1 MREPA
6 HLWQCRNMD
15 LGLSGKVALVTGSYR
30 GTGSGVARVL
40 AAEGAEVVVHGFEE
54 GQADWLADELGPPVR
69 AVWGD
74 ICTDEGAEAVVSQ
87 CGPVD
92 ILVNNYGVAVGGTWG
107 DDGTDVWVDAY
118 NRNVL
123 TAVRMTRLMVPA
135 MMERGWGRIVL
146 VSTVG
151 ATRPGD
157 RIPGYYAAK
166 GALPAMT
173 VSLAREL
180 AGTGVSVNCVSP
192 GAIATPELVEMWTRQ
207 AERAGRSTDWADI
220 ERHVTTEIMPTLTGR
235 IATVSD
241 VGELVAFVCS
251 DRARQIHGAHLRI
264 DGGAA
269 DVVT

>member
-1 MREPA
+1 
-6 HLWQCRNMD
+6 MD
-15 LGLSGKVALVTGSYR
+15 LNLVGRVALVTGSYR
-30 GTGSGVARVL
+30 GTGSGIARVL
-40 AAEGAEVVVHGFEE
+40 AAEGAEVVVHGFEP
-54 GQADWLADELGPPVR
+54 GQAGGLIEELGAPAR

-74 ICTDEGAEAVVSQ
+74 ICTDEGAERVAKQ

-92 ILVNNYGVAVGGTWG
+92 ILVNNYGVAVGGNWG
-107 DDGTDVWVDAY
+107 DDGAEVWMDAY

-123 TAVRMTRLMVPA
+123 TAVRMTRLLVPA
-135 MMERGWGRIVL
+135 MRDRGWGRIVL
-146 VSTVG
+146 VSTIG

-180 AGTGVSVNCVSP
+180 AGTGVTVNCVSP
-192 GAIATPELVEMWTRQ
+192 GVIATPELVEMWSSQ
-207 AERAGRSTDWADI
+207 AEREGRSTDWGDI
-220 ERHVTTEIMPTLTGR
+220 ERHVTSVQMPTLTGH

-241 VGELVAFVCS
+241 VGELVTFVCS
-251 DRARQIHGAHLRI
+251 DRARQINGAHLRI

>member
-1 MREPA
+1 
-6 HLWQCRNMD
+6 MD
-15 LGLSGKVALVTGSYR
+15 LGLAGRVALVTGSYR
-30 GTGSGVARVL
+30 GTGAGIARVL
-40 AAEGAEVVVHGFEE
+40 ASEGAEVVVHGFDR
-54 GQADWLADELGPPVR
+54 GQADWLIDELGAPAR

-74 ICTDEGAEAVVSQ
+74 VCTDEGAESVARQ
-87 CGPVD
+87 CGGVD
-92 ILVNNYGVAVGGTWG
+92 ILVNNYGTAVGSTW
-107 DDGTDVWVDAY
+107 DEDGTEVWVEAY

-123 TAVRMTRLMVPA
+123 SAVRMSRSMVPA
-135 MMERGWGRIVL
+135 MKNRGWGRIVL
-146 VSTVG
+146 VSTIG
-151 ATRPGD
+151 ATRPGE

-166 GALPAMT
+166 GALPALT

-180 AGTGVSVNCVSP
+180 AGTGVTVNCVSP

-207 AERAGRSTDWADI
+207 AERDGRSTDWADI
-220 ERHVTTEIMPTLTGR
+220 ERHVTTQIMPTLTGR
-235 IATVSD
+235 IASVSD

>member
-1 MREPA
+1 MSRAPVC
-6 HLWQCRNMD
+6 HDVQMD
-15 LGLSGKVALVTGSYR
+15 LGIAGKVALVTGSYR
-30 GTGSGVARVL
+30 GTGSGIARVL
-40 AAEGAEVVVHGFEE
+40 AAEGANVVVHGFEE
-54 GQADWLADELGPPVR
+54 GQADWLADELGPSAR
-69 AVWGD
+69 AVRGD
-74 ICTDEGAEAVVSQ
+74 ICTDEGAEAVAEQS
-87 CGPVD
+87 GPVD

-107 DDGTDVWVDAY
+107 DDDAEVWIDAY

-135 MMERGWGRIVL
+135 MRDQGWGRIVL

-157 RIPGYYAAK
+157 RIPGYYTAK
-166 GALPAMT
+166 GSLPAMT

-180 AGTGVSVNCVSP
+180 AGTGVTVNCVSP
-192 GAIATPELVEMWTRQ
+192 GAIATPELVELWTRQ
-207 AERAGRSTDWADI
+207 AEREGRSTDWADI